1 MRILVMLMTITLS
14 IPMLAQSTP
23 PRRIIPRA
31 SRGQEA
37 EAAESYIKQAAE
49 QLLPIKKRFDRDL
62 AILHHINNVDE
73 ALSDESQPYN
83 AIQKACDEIDEAK
96 RLEPDFLV
104 KQGVV
109 ASQQA
114 LDQARRGPGSADFSR
129 LRTLVRTEAAAP
141 ALRAVARNGALLQE
155 ELLAWI
161 KVQELIS
168 AHLRSLA
175 EISAESV
182 RVTQQEH

>member
-1 MRILVMLMTITLS
+1 MTLLTIALS
-14 IPMLAQSTP
+14 IPLLAQPAPSRRTP
-23 PRRIIPRA
+23 HP
-31 SRGQEA
+31 SQRGQEA
-37 EAAESYIKQAAE
+37 GGAEGYVKQAAE

-62 AILHHINNVDE
+62 EVMRRINNVDE
-73 ALSDESQPYN
+73 ALSDESQRYN

-96 RLEPDFLV
+96 RLEPEFLV

-109 ASQQA
+109 AAQQA
-114 LDQARRGPGSADFSR
+114 LDQARRSPGSADLGR

-141 ALRAVARNGALLQE
+141 ALRAVARNGTLLQE

-182 RVTQQEH
+182 RAAQQERN